1 MSLPETGYGFTVS
14 AKLFG
19 ISVNRIVSNS
29 YNCHKIFVRGHSQ
42 MEKPCKIII
51 IILIL
56 SPENR
61 YMTHTHSADFN
72 YPDPGEV
79 FSFWVKLCNYCN
91 VVVRRMIILNRVRLI
106 VSGQA
111 ISNSV
116 AGSLDVLDI
125 IVELTIIFH
134 PLHLT
139 TGQSSL
145 SFKELYVM
153 NNFYLL
159 FIT

>member
-1 MSLPETGYGFTVS
+1 MLGDHIAFFRVLLESL
-14 AKLFG
+14 AM
-19 ISVNRIVSNS
+19 
-29 YNCHKIFVRGHSQ
+29 C
-42 MEKPCKIII
+42 
-51 IILIL
+51 
-56 SPENR
+56 
-61 YMTHTHSADFN
+61 THSVYFN
-72 YPDPGEV
+72 HPDPGEV
-79 FSFWVKLCNYCN
+79 FSFQVKLCVYCN
-91 VVVRRMIILNRVRLI
+91 IVVRRMIILNRVRLVI
-106 VSGQA
+106 SGQA

-125 IVELTIIFH
+125 IVESTKIFH
-134 PLHLT
+134 PPHLT

>member
-42 MEKPCKIII
+42 VEKCCKIII

-61 YMTHTHSADFN
+61 YMTTTTTMQHQLVVQILAALDGDHNATIYDLVTQTLRSQGSTHIRHQIRLDTLKS
-72 YPDPGEV
+72 
-79 FSFWVKLCNYCN
+79 SF
-91 VVVRRMIILNRVRLI
+91 
-106 VSGQA
+106 
-111 ISNSV
+111 V
-116 AGSLDVLDI
+116 ALAAVI
-125 IVELTIIFH
+125 
-134 PLHLT
+134 
-139 TGQSSL
+139 
-145 SFKELYVM
+145 
-153 NNFYLL
+153 
-159 FIT
+159 